1 MTILK
6 LVQPTIDYKDDIL
19 KYQQE
24 FKATKEVIHGSSSL
38 HNFEDFDEWFEK
50 VQNSDNLE
58 RIPHGF
64 VPATQFLSVNDQ
76 NKIVGMVNI
85 RHYLNE
91 YLIQIGGHIGYSVR
105 PDERRK
111 GVAKWML
118 KESLAFLKEKG
129 VERALIT
136 CDVDNIGSRNT
147 ILANGGVFEST
158 VHDEH
163 DDIDVERYWI
173 EIKGDE
179 K

>member
-6 LVQPTIDYKDDIL
+6 LVRPTIEYKEDIL

-38 HNFEDFDEWFEK
+38 HKFDNFDEWFEK
-50 VQNSDNLE
+50 VQHSDNLE
-58 RIPHGF
+58 RIPHGM
-64 VPATQFLSVNDQ
+64 VPATQFLCVNAQ

-85 RHYLNE
+85 RHYLNDF
-91 YLIQIGGHIGYSVR
+91 LIQIGGHVGYSVR

-111 GVAKWML
+111 GIAKLML
-118 KESLAFLKEKG
+118 KESLSFLKEKD

-147 ILANGGVFEST
+147 ILANGGRLESI
-158 VHDEH
+158 VYDEY

-173 EIKGDE
+173 EIE
-179 K
+179 

>member
-6 LVQPTIDYKDDIL
+6 LVRPTIEYKEDIL

-24 FKATKEVIHGSSSL
+24 FKETKEVIHGSSSL
-38 HNFEDFDEWFEK
+38 HNFDDFDVWFEK
-50 VQNSDNLE
+50 VENSDNLE
-58 RIPHGF
+58 RIPHGL
-64 VPATQFLSVNDQ
+64 VPATQFLCVNAH

-85 RHYLNE
+85 RHYLNDF
-91 YLIQIGGHIGYSVR
+91 LIQIGGHIGYSVR

-118 KESLAFLKEKG
+118 QESLAFLNKKG
-129 VERALIT
+129 VDRALLT
-136 CDVDNIGSRNT
+136 CDVDNIGSRKT
-147 ILANGGVFEST
+147 IIACGGIYENS

-173 EIKGDE
+173 DIK
-179 K
+179 

>member
-1 MTILK
+1 MTNLR
-6 LVQPTIDYKDDIL
+6 LVRPTLQYKEDIL

-24 FKATKEVIHGSSSL
+24 FNATKEVIHGSSSL
-38 HNFEDFDEWFEK
+38 HKFEDFDEWFNK

-58 RIPHGF
+58 RIPHGM
-64 VPATQFLSVNDQ
+64 VPATQFLCVNEE

-91 YLIQIGGHIGYSVR
+91 YLIQIGGHVGYSVR
-105 PDERRK
+105 PNERRK
-111 GVAKWML
+111 GIAKWML
-118 KESLAFLKEKG
+118 KESLTFLQEKE

-147 ILANGGVFEST
+147 ILANGGQFESV
-158 VHDEH
+158 VHDEY

-173 EIKGDE
+173 DIKGVN
-179 K
+179 

>member
-64 VPATQFLSVNDQ
+64 VPATQFLCVNTQ
-76 NKIVGMVNI
+76 NKIVGMIHV

-91 YLIQIGGHIGYSVR
+91 YLTQIGGHIGYSVR
-105 PDERRK
+105 PNERRK
-111 GVAKWML
+111 GIAKWML
-118 KESLAFLKEKG
+118 QESLNFLKTKD
-129 VERALIT
+129 VDKALVT
-136 CDVDNIGSRNT
+136 CDYNNIGSKKT
-147 ILANGGVFEST
+147 ILACGGIYESS

-163 DDIDVERYWI
+163 DDIDVERYCI
-173 EIKGDE
+173 EIK
-179 K
+179 